1 MSELTKRVLFAAVAI
16 PIVAGVLYVG
26 DAPLAIL
33 LSIASALAAWEYNR
47 LAEAAGAR
55 PMMAWGVVLS
65 AAVPLGMHAARLGLW
80 VPPLSLAVLI
90 VPLLLAVALWTRGI
104 DGRPISS
111 VATTLFGVLYTG
123 GMLSFAYALRYHR
136 FAVGDLAGA
145 LLLFLPLVLT
155 WANDSGAFFVGRAVG
170 RRKLMPSIS
179 PGKTVAGAVGG
190 LVFTVSAAW
199 AYVALLLQPRA
210 LLGLSLGA
218 TLLLGVTVS
227 VAAQIGDLVESLLK
241 REAGVKDSSTLIPG
255 HGGVLDRTDSLLF
268 TIPLSYV
275 LLDLMLSVRP

>member
-1 MSELTKRVLFAAVAI
+1 MSELTKRVLFAVAAI

-33 LSIASALAAWEYNR
+33 LSVASALAAWEYNR

-65 AAVPLGMHAARLGLW
+65 AAVPLVVHAARLGLW
-80 VPPLSLAVLI
+80 VPPLSVAVLI
-90 VPLLLAVALWTRGI
+90 VPLLLSVALWTRGTA
-104 DGRPISS
+104 GRPISS
-111 VATTLFGVLYTG
+111 VATTLFGVFYTG

-155 WANDSGAFFVGRAVG
+155 WANDSGAFFVGRAIG

-179 PGKTVAGAVGG
+179 PAKTVAGAVGG
-190 LVFTVSAAW
+190 LVVTVGAAW

-227 VAAQIGDLVESLLK
+227 IAGQLGDLVESLLK
-241 REAGVKDSSTLIPG
+241 REAGVKDSSSLIPG

-275 LLDLMLSVRP
+275 LLDLLLSVRP

>member
-1 MSELTKRVLFAAVAI
+1 MSELTKRVLFAVAAI

-33 LSIASALAAWEYNR
+33 LSVASALAAWEYNR

-65 AAVPLGMHAARLGLW
+65 AAVPLVVHAARLGLW
-80 VPPLSLAVLI
+80 VPPLSVAVLI
-90 VPLLLAVALWTRGI
+90 VPLLLSVALWTRGTA
-104 DGRPISS
+104 GRPISS
-111 VATTLFGVLYTG
+111 VATTLFGVFYTG

-145 LLLFLPLVLT
+145 LLLVLPLVLT
-155 WANDSGAFFVGRAVG
+155 WANDSGAFFVGRALG

-190 LVFTVSAAW
+190 LVFTVGAAW
-199 AYVALLLQPRA
+199 AYVALLLQPQA

-227 VAAQIGDLVESLLK
+227 IAGQVGDLVESMLK
-241 REAGVKDSSTLIPG
+241 REAGVKDSSALIPG

-275 LLDLMLSVRP
+275 LLDLLLSVRP